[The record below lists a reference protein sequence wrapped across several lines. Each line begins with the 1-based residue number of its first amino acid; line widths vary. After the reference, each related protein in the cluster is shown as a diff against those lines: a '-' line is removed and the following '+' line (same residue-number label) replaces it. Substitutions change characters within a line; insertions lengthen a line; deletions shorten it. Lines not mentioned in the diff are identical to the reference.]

1 MVYKTYCLSD
11 YNTDSGK
18 MDLKFPVLSDEEAS
32 ELEASKTSLE
42 NENKKTSAIS
52 RILYPAPKGAGCLLF
67 ICPYRCRYDV
77 AAYPRHGRAAL
88 NCRYT

>member
-42 NENKKTSAIS
+42 NEKIK
-52 RILYPAPKGAGCLLF
+52 RQ
-67 ICPYRCRYDV
+67 
-77 AAYPRHGRAAL
+77 AL
-88 NCRYT
+88 